1 MEARDTENPMAFRI
15 SITADFYDECG
26 EPKYSDFGLS
36 VFEGHD
42 SIDVA
47 AFSQHNVEIGAEQL
61 ADAHAVLV
69 LTEWE
74 EYKNINWDNVIKKMV
89 KPAWVSIQ
97 GL

>member
-1 MEARDTENPMAFRI
+1 MAFRV

-36 VFEGHD
+36 VFDGHD

-61 ADAHAVLV
+61 AHAHAVLV
-69 LTEWE
+69 LTP
-74 EYKNINWDNVIKKMV
+74 NVTAESLQLASNLLV
-89 KPAWVSIQ
+89 VSRFGVGFASID
-97 GL
+97 